1 MVEHLHE
8 ILYKARE
15 RWSLKSRDRIEI
27 GSPFDLLVFRKPET
41 VSASGVR
48 RVENKF
54 LEPIEWILFQVDE
67 NMLFA
72 SRWLRNG

>member
-1 MVEHLHE
+1 MELNNNRV
-8 ILYKARE
+8 
-15 RWSLKSRDRIEI
+15 IE
-27 GSPFDLLVFRKPET
+27 SKLVLRLTYSSSESRKPC
-41 VSASGVR
+41 ASGVR

-54 LEPIEWILFQVDE
+54 LEPNEWILFQLDE

>member
-15 RWSLKSRDRIEI
+15 RWGLKSRDRIEI

-41 VSASGVR
+41 VRVR
-48 RVENKF
+48 RQESRK
-54 LEPIEWILFQVDE
+54 QVPGADRVDSFSSGRKYVVCVT
-67 NMLFA
+67 LA
-72 SRWLRNG
+72 P